1 MKFLLRTL
9 LILIPFLFFGHKT
22 VSKDSINVLFVGN
35 SFTYFYNL
43 PLVLN
48 EMSEYSDNYYINTKH
63 SLIGGSTIS
72 DHLDKSKSET
82 INLIE
87 NESFDF
93 VILNHHSLA
102 TLDESKFISDSKKI
116 TQIIENN
123 NSEPVFMITWPYRG
137 SKYKQQEITNSY
149 IKMCEELNVKYIPMG
164 PAWNEVKKWSSD
176 IDLYDDIKH
185 PSKHGTYL
193 NALMLFKFLTNE
205 KTYKKIPRRITSIDK
220 NGQKVYLLLLNHDNS
235 SSLQQL
241 VDNYDF
247 KTNIK

>member
-1 MKFLLRTL
+1 MRALFRTVLLVIP
-9 LILIPFLFFGHKT
+9 LILFGNHT
-22 VSKDSINVLFVGN
+22 IAKDTINVLFVGN

-48 EMSEYSDNYYINTKH
+48 EMSAYSDNLYINTKH
-63 SLIGGSTIS
+63 SLVGGSTIS

-93 VILNHHSLA
+93 VVINHHSLA

-116 TQIIENN
+116 TNLIEKK
-123 NSEPVFMITWPYRG
+123 NSEPIFMITWSYRG
-137 SKYKQQEITNSY
+137 SKNKQKEITNSY
-149 IKMCEELNVKYIPMG
+149 LKMCKELNVKYVPLG
-164 PAWNEVKKWSSD
+164 PVWNEVKKWSGD
-176 IDLYDDIKH
+176 INLYDDIKH

-193 NALMLFKFLTNE
+193 NALMLFKFFTKE
-205 KTYKKIPRRITSIDK
+205 KTYKKIPRRITSTDK
-220 NGQKVYLLLLNHDNS
+220 NGQNVYLLLLNHDNS

-247 KTNIK
+247 KSNTQ

>member
-1 MKFLLRTL
+1 MKLFIRTL
-9 LILIPFLFFGHKT
+9 LILIPFLFFGNKT

-102 TLDESKFISDSKKI
+102 TLNESKFISDIKKI
-116 TQIIENN
+116 IKIIQKN
-123 NSEPVFMITWPYRG
+123 NSMHRAVIQPKKTRK
-137 SKYKQQEITNSY
+137 STLRASL
-149 IKMCEELNVKYIPMG
+149 EL
-164 PAWNEVKKWSSD
+164 
-176 IDLYDDIKH
+176 
-185 PSKHGTYL
+185 
-193 NALMLFKFLTNE
+193 
-205 KTYKKIPRRITSIDK
+205 
-220 NGQKVYLLLLNHDNS
+220 
-235 SSLQQL
+235 
-241 VDNYDF
+241 
-247 KTNIK
+247 